1 MMVSGEREGRAAAE
15 RYRLDH
21 HLGTQPLGDLV
32 ALIDLI
38 EKIDVAIIQS
48 PANDTHGITV
58 CDPQTDTVMLIATAT
73 PNPVRLR
80 STIAHELAHH
90 LFNDKT
96 PEGED
101 WQDRTFEETRADA
114 FARHLLLPLAAI
126 PEVLGHLDPAHPTGE
141 SDVSGL
147 VQRFALSPQMVA
159 IQLCEAGYISGQ
171 QKNLWMT
178 LTAPR
183 LSTRYGWS
191 THYAMWQSDSE
202 TVRPPQRLLA
212 RAIKGY
218 ADGFVSINTIARLQD
233 TDPTSAFVEL
243 TEAGV
248 LVQQPE
254 ATTADETELLGA
266 DAPDA
271 LAAFDAEFG
280 DDG

>member
-1 MMVSGEREGRAAAE
+1 MTISGEHEARAAAE
-15 RYRLDH
+15 RYRIDH
-21 HLGTQPLGDLV
+21 HLGSQPLGDLV

-38 EKIDVAIIQS
+38 EKIDVAIIRS
-48 PANDTHGITV
+48 PASDTHGITI

-96 PEGED
+96 LEGND
-101 WQDRTFEETRADA
+101 WKDRPFEEVRADA

-126 PEVLGHLDPAHPTGE
+126 PEMLGPLGPSLPTGE

-159 IQLCEAGYISGQ
+159 IQLCEAGYISAQ
-171 QKNLWMT
+171 QKNQWMT
-178 LTAPR
+178 LTAPQ
-183 LSTRYGWS
+183 LSTRYGWGNL
-191 THYAMWQSDSE
+191 YAMWQSDSQ

-212 RAIKGY
+212 RAIRGY
-218 ADGFVSINTIARLQD
+218 ADGLVSIGTIARLQD
-233 TDPTSAFVEL
+233 TDPDTAFTEL

-254 ATTADETELLGA
+254 ATTVDETELLGA
-266 DAPDA
+266 GASDA